1 VTWIEYWNQDTTIYV
16 SARHKHVHYEKVA
29 SDILC
34 HIPGPHALVVDY
46 GCGDTLNAERVAS
59 ACGHLFLCDAAPS
72 VRERLSARYAG
83 WENIS
88 VISPQQF
95 EELDAAT
102 IDVVIV
108 NSVIQYLSQAEF
120 TRLLSICRRKL
131 RPEGCLVLG
140 DVIPRN
146 VNPVRDAIEL
156 MKLAGAHGF
165 LLSAATGLVKSC
177 FSEYLRVRR
186 EAGFLRFDETE
197 IVQQLRLAG
206 FAAGRHQS
214 NIGHNSA
221 RMTFR
226 ALVRP
231 GPGIAA
237 GPQATIAGS
246 APNAAERC
254 RERSPGAPA
263 SPRHAEKQAGKAHAH
278 ETGEYGFALC
288 VFAAT
293 WAVLAFPWLSG
304 AVTIPYDAK
313 ALFQAQLQF
322 LANAFHSGQ
331 SPYWNPSTFVGVPQ
345 ISDPQSL
352 LFSPAVL
359 LAYFEKIPS
368 FWQLDAFVLGLL
380 GLGGVAI
387 FKLCQNKGWHPAAGV
402 VAAIVFAFGASAAW
416 RIQHIVQIQSLAFFA
431 VTLWLLARGLD
442 RSSALCGALGG
453 LAAGLMTVEPD
464 QVAFLGCYVLL
475 GYWLNHCLL
484 AADRGSALRRSM
496 RVVVPYGAV
505 AATVSAVPLV
515 LTYLFLEASNRPE
528 IALSE
533 AARGSLHPASLLTA
547 VVSDLFGAFD
557 PAVAYWGPY
566 SEAWDKNEL
575 TLSQN
580 MSQMYVGTL
589 PILLVLTVGV
599 MRGTLWSR
607 EMRFYAVGIGVL
619 LLYALGTY
627 TPAFGVFFKYLPGVS
642 YFRRPVDAVFLIGT
656 LLSVAAGYLVHL
668 WLSSRLPFASYR
680 KKASEAALV
689 AAILL
694 VALLTAR
701 SAGRTASALKPLMSA
716 MIWIVACALVL
727 ATPTVWL
734 RRSRRFAVLLPA
746 LVLASDLAVNNG
758 PNESTAL
765 PAASYDVL
773 KPNCQNETIRFLKSR
788 IRSKD
793 GSPWRDRV
801 ELVGLGFEWQNAA
814 LVHGFEGT
822 LGYNPFRLGEV
833 SDATGARDYIAG
845 ADQKTFSA
853 LFPSYASTMANLLG
867 LRFVAIGARIEEVD
881 RRLEPGSLR
890 LVARTA
896 DAYVYENPH
905 ALPRVLFV
913 RDWKQVDF
921 GALVATG
928 NWPQFD
934 PTQTV
939 LLESPPEADDA
950 IGKLTSQPAAA
961 SRVGIRHY
969 ENTKVV
975 IEVDAAEPGFVVLH
989 DVWHPWWAADI
1000 DGVGI
1005 TILPANVMFRAVQVP
1020 AGHHILTF
1028 EFRPISSAIA
1038 EFGDRIFG
1046 TGQ

>member
-16 SARHKHVHYEKVA
+16 NARHKRVHYDRVA
-29 SDILC
+29 CDILR
-34 HIPGPHALVVDY
+34 HVPSMHALVVDY

-59 ACGHLFLCDAAPS
+59 ACGHLVLCDAAPT

-83 WENIS
+83 CENIS
-88 VISPQQF
+88 VISPEQF
-95 EELDAAT
+95 DELDAAT
-102 IDVVIV
+102 VDVIIV
-108 NSVIQYLSQAEF
+108 NSVIQYLSPAEF
-120 TRLLSICRRKL
+120 TRLLSVCHHKL
-131 RPEGCLVLG
+131 RPDGCLVLG

-146 VNPVRDAIEL
+146 VNPLRDAIEL

-165 LLSAATGLVKSC
+165 LLSATTGLVRSY
-177 FSEYLRVRR
+177 FSDYLRVRR
-186 EAGFLRFDETE
+186 EAGFQQFDETE
-197 IVQQLRLAG
+197 IVQRLQLAG
-206 FAAGRHQS
+206 FAAERHET

-231 GPGIAA
+231 GPETATGSQAKSAVSASDAA
-237 GPQATIAGS
+237 A
-246 APNAAERC
+246 RR
-254 RERSPGAPA
+254 RERSRRVRA
-263 SPRHAEKQAGKAHAH
+263 SPYQAETEVRNAYEA
-278 ETGEYGFALC
+278 GEYRFALC
-288 VFAAT
+288 VFVAAWT
-293 WAVLAFPWLSG
+293 VLAFPWLSG

-368 FWQLDAFVLGLL
+368 FWQLDAFVLAML

-387 FKLCQNKGWHPAAGV
+387 SKLCQDKGWHPAAGA
-402 VAAIVFAFGASAAW
+402 VAAIAFAFGTSAAW
-416 RIQHIVQIQSLAFFA
+416 RIQHIAQIQSLAFFA
-431 VTLWLLARGLD
+431 VTLWLLARSLH
-442 RSSALCGALGG
+442 RSSALYGALAG
-453 LAAGLMTVEPD
+453 LSAGLMMVEPN
-464 QVAFLGCYVLL
+464 QVAFLGCYILL

-484 AADRGSALRRSM
+484 AEDRGTALLRSM
-496 RVVVPYGAV
+496 RVVVPCGVVTAV
-505 AATVSAVPLV
+505 ISAVPLV
-515 LTYLFLEASNRPE
+515 LTYLFLETSNRPE
-528 IALSE
+528 IAFGE
-533 AARGSLHPASLLTA
+533 AAHGSLHPASLLTA
-547 VVSDLFGAFD
+547 VVSDLFGAYD
-557 PAVAYWGPY
+557 PAVSYWGPY

-607 EMRFYAVGIGVL
+607 EIRFYAVGVGVL
-619 LLYALGTY
+619 LLYALGAH
-627 TPAFGVFFKYLPGVS
+627 TPAFGVLFKYLPGVS

-656 LLSVAAGYLVHL
+656 LLSVSAGYLVHL

-680 KKASEAALV
+680 KRAAEIALV
-689 AAILL
+689 GAILL
-694 VALLTAR
+694 ASLATAW
-701 SAGRTASALKPLMSA
+701 SVGRTALALKPLMSA
-716 MIWIVACALVL
+716 MMWIAACVLVL
-727 ATPTVWL
+727 ATPAVWL
-734 RRSRRFAVLLPA
+734 RRSRHFAVILPA

-773 KPNCQNETIRFLKSR
+773 KPNCQNETIRFLKR
-788 IRSKD
+788 QVRGED
-793 GSPWRDRV
+793 GSQWRDRV
-801 ELVGLGFEWQNAA
+801 EFVGLGFEWQNAA

-867 LRFVAIGARIEEVD
+867 LRFIAIGVPIEEVD
-881 RRLEPGSLR
+881 HGLKPGSMR

-913 RDWKQVDF
+913 SNWKQADF
-921 GALVATG
+921 GALVETG

-939 LLESPPEADDA
+939 LLDSPPEADGA
-950 IGKLTSQPAAA
+950 IAKLASQPAAA

-975 IEVDAAEPGFVVLH
+975 IEVDAAESGFVVLH
-989 DVWHPWWAADI
+989 DVWHPWWTAEI
-1000 DGVGI
+1000 DGVEA
-1005 TILPANVMFRAVQVP
+1005 TILPANVLFRAVQVP
-1020 AGHHILTF
+1020 AGHHTLTF
-1028 EFRPISSAIA
+1028 EFRPLSSAIA
-1038 EFGDRIFG
+1038 DVGDRIFG
-1046 TGQ
+1046 VAQ

>member
-1 VTWIEYWNQDTTIYV
+1 MTWIEYWNRDTTIYV
-16 SARHKHVHYEKVA
+16 SARHKRVHYERVA
-29 SDILC
+29 CDILRLV
-34 HIPGPHALVVDY
+34 PGPHALVVDY
-46 GCGDTLNAERVAS
+46 GCGDALSAERVAS
-59 ACGHLFLCDAAPS
+59 ACGHLLLCDAAQT
-72 VRERLSARYAG
+72 VRDRLRARYCG
-83 WENIS
+83 CKNIS
-88 VISPQQF
+88 VISPEQF
-95 EELDAAT
+95 EELDPAT

-120 TRLLSICRRKL
+120 TRLLSTCRRSL

-165 LLSAATGLVKSC
+165 LLSATAGLVKSF
-177 FSEYLRVRR
+177 FSDYLRVRR
-186 EAGFLRFDETE
+186 ETGFLQFDEPE

-206 FAAGRHQS
+206 FAAERHQR

-226 ALVRP
+226 AVVRS
-231 GPGIAA
+231 GPEIAD
-237 GPQATIAGS
+237 GSQATTAGS
-246 APNAAERC
+246 ALNIVER
-254 RERSPGAPA
+254 RRGLSPRASA
-263 SPRHAEKQAGKAHAH
+263 SPCHAGKEAGKERAH
-278 ETGEYGFALC
+278 ESGEYRFALC
-288 VFAAT
+288 VFAAA

-304 AVTIPYDAK
+304 AMTIPYDAK

-359 LAYFEKIPS
+359 LAYFDKMPS
-368 FWQLDAFVLGLL
+368 FWQLDAFVLALL
-380 GLGGVAI
+380 GLGGIAI
-387 FKLCQNKGWHPAAGV
+387 LKLCQDKGWHPAAGV
-402 VAAIVFAFGASAAW
+402 VAAMAFAFGASAAW

-442 RSSALCGALGG
+442 RSSAFYGALAG
-453 LAAGLMTVEPD
+453 LAAGLMTIEPN
-464 QVAFLGCYVLL
+464 QVAFLGCYALL

-484 AADRGSALRRSM
+484 AVERGPALRRSM
-496 RVVVPYGAV
+496 RVAAPCGVV
-505 AATVSAVPLV
+505 AAAVSAAPLV

-547 VVSDLFGAFD
+547 VVSDLFGALD
-557 PAVAYWGPY
+557 PDVSYWGPY
-566 SEAWDKNEL
+566 SEAWDKSEL

-589 PILLVLTVGV
+589 PILLVVTAGV
-599 MRGTLWSR
+599 VRATLWSR
-607 EMRFYAVGIGVL
+607 EMRFYAIGIGVL
-619 LLYALGTY
+619 LLYALGTH
-627 TPAFGVFFKYLPGVS
+627 TPAFEVFFKYLPGVS

-680 KKASEAALV
+680 KRALEAALV

-694 VALLTAR
+694 VALFTAW
-701 SAGRTASALKPLMSA
+701 SVGQTELALKPLMSA
-716 MIWIVACALVL
+716 TIWIAACALML

-734 RRSRRFAVLLPA
+734 RRSPRFAVVLPA
-746 LVLASDLAVNNG
+746 LLLASDLAVNNG

-773 KPNCQNETIRFLKSR
+773 KPNCQNETIRFLKSQ
-788 IRSKD
+788 IRGKD

-822 LGYNPFRLGEV
+822 LGYNPFRLGDV

-867 LRFVAIGARIEEVD
+867 LRFIVIGAPIDEVD
-881 RRLEPGSLR
+881 RGLKPGSLR

-913 RDWKQVDF
+913 RDWKQADF
-921 GALVATG
+921 DALAATG

-934 PTQTV
+934 PTQAV
-939 LLESPPEADDA
+939 LLDSPPEANDA
-950 IGKLTSQPAAA
+950 IAKLASRPSAA

-975 IEVDAAEPGFVVLH
+975 IDVDAAEPGFVVLY
-989 DVWHPWWAADI
+989 DVWHPWWTADI
-1000 DGVGI
+1000 DGVDA
-1005 TILPANVMFRAVQVP
+1005 TILPANVLFRAVQVP
-1020 AGHHILTF
+1020 AGHHVLTF
-1028 EFRPISSAIA
+1028 EFKPISSAIA
-1038 EFGDRIFG
+1038 DVGDRIFG
-1046 TGQ
+1046 VGQ